1 MFRVIRT
8 YLRTAAR
15 TFRLHYRTH
24 WCTLRC
30 VSLPNL
36 HHIHSHCATT
46 LETSVIPSHFP
57 TMLEMST
64 IRGRIS
70 RMCAN
75 EPKRTWES
83 VMFVDGTSHSAGSDN
98 LQLKGPIMNND
109 RKRNDRQLISRRV
122 ALTGAAFVVGAAA
135 AAATQQAAARQKI
148 SQADAKY
155 QGTPKGDQRCDGCI
169 SFQPPNACK
178 FVQATSAQM
187 VGASCLPRRSLKIS
201 SPDRLRPFY
210 LRDRATPALLFG
222 RAVLST

>member
-1 MFRVIRT
+1 
-8 YLRTAAR
+8 
-15 TFRLHYRTH
+15 
-24 WCTLRC
+24 
-30 VSLPNL
+30 
-36 HHIHSHCATT
+36 
-46 LETSVIPSHFP
+46 
-57 TMLEMST
+57 
-64 IRGRIS
+64 
-70 RMCAN
+70 
-75 EPKRTWES
+75 
-83 VMFVDGTSHSAGSDN
+83 
-98 LQLKGPIMNND
+98 MNND

-122 ALTGAAFVVGAAA
+122 ALTGATFVLGAAA
-135 AAATQQAAARQKI
+135 AAIPQAAAQQKI
-148 SQADAKY
+148 NHADAKY